1 MKKIFIIA
9 GEASG
14 DYLGGRLME
23 DIKFLC
29 NGEVEFI
36 GVGGKCMEAAGLKK
50 IFSINEL
57 SIIGIFEVIGKIFH
71 VKRLINKTVEEV
83 FLHKPD
89 VVITIDS
96 SGFTHRI
103 DKKLKK
109 NIKKLAPFWALPI
122 IHYVAPPVWA
132 WRKWRA
138 KSMNKFIDKLLVL
151 LPFEQ
156 KIFSEHKLKT
166 VFVGHPIATDPDF
179 DEPSITEKDM
189 FLKKIGSRKS
199 KVITLLPGSRKSELD
214 KHLPILSNFA
224 DQLAAQYKNVKFIIP
239 VIKPLKNYIKNSTK
253 NWNQKPIIVTD
264 KYQKN
269 LAYYISDL
277 GIAASGTVTLEL
289 ARTGVP
295 AIVIYKTSM
304 ITAAIVKYLIKID
317 YVCLIN
323 ILAKKMVVPELL
335 QENCTTQNIFKYA
348 TGLLNNK
355 LEQEQQKTHFRKVIG
370 SLKTDDFRKAAKEI
384 LNEI

>member
-9 GEASG
+9 GESSG
-14 DYLGGRLME
+14 DYLGGKLIE
-23 DIKFLC
+23 DIKFFC
-29 NGEVEFI
+29 DGEVEFI
-36 GVGGKCMEAAGLKK
+36 GVGGKWMEAAGLKK
-50 IFSINEL
+50 IFSIHEL

-71 VKRLINKTVEEV
+71 VKRLINKAVAEV

-109 NIKKLAPFWALPI
+109 NIKKLAPFWTLPI

-151 LPFEQ
+151 LPFEE

-166 VFVGHPIATDPDF
+166 VFVGHPIATDSDF
-179 DEPSITEKDM
+179 DEPSISEKEM
-189 FLKKIGSRKS
+189 FLNKIESKKS
-199 KVITLLPGSRKSELD
+199 KIITLLPGSRKSELD

-224 DQLAAQYKNVKFIIP
+224 DQLAAQYKNVIFIIP
-239 VIKPLKNYIKNSTK
+239 AIESLKNYMQNSTK
-253 NWNQKPIIVTD
+253 NWNQKPIIITD

-269 LAYYISDL
+269 LAYYSSNL
-277 GIAASGTVTLEL
+277 AVAASGTVTLEL
-289 ARTGVP
+289 ARTEVP
-295 AIVIYKTSM
+295 SIVIYKTSA

-323 ILAKKMVVPELL
+323 ILAKKIVIPELL
-335 QENCTTQNIFKYA
+335 QDHCTAQNIFKYA
-348 TGLLNNK
+348 TRLLDNK
-355 LEQEQQKTHFRKVIG
+355 IEQEQQKTHFKKVIK
-370 SLKTDDFRKAAKEI
+370 SLKTSDFRRAAKEV